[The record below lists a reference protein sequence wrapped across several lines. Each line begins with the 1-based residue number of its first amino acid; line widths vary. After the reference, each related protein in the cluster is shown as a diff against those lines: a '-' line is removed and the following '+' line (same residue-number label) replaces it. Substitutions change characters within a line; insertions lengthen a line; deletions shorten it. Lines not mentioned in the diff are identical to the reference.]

1 MRLIDCAVFGPVSM
15 DALTTVLVMI
25 PLLADAFFVA
35 MAVTVIFGLAFA
47 TILTFVL
54 IPVLYVCFLRIPSPL
69 E

>member
-1 MRLIDCAVFGPVSM
+1 M

-69 E
+69 ECSRANHEIRC

>member
-1 MRLIDCAVFGPVSM
+1 M

-54 IPVLYVCFLRIPSPL
+54 IPVLYVRFLRIPSPL